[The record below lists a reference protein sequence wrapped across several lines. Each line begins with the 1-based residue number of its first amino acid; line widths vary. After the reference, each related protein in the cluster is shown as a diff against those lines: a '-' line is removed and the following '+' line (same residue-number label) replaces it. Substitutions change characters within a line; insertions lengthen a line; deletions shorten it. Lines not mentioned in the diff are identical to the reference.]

1 MRKKIDSISFKN
13 TECCTFED
21 VRDVQLSNQKQKY
34 YNENGKGKIKKISL
48 EGVFNKFKSSNNI
61 VPNIYNTETKIKPFK
76 EYKKN
81 NKEDSDDGE
90 IDDLFDNEEKAMIE
104 RLNKAYK
111 KFGKDN
117 ENSDNDIKI
126 QTDRSIHLKNKFL
139 SYE

>member
-1 MRKKIDSISFKN
+1 
-13 TECCTFED
+13 
-21 VRDVQLSNQKQKY
+21 
-34 YNENGKGKIKKISL
+34 
-48 EGVFNKFKSSNNI
+48 
-61 VPNIYNTETKIKPFK
+61 
-76 EYKKN
+76 
-81 NKEDSDDGE
+81 
-90 IDDLFDNEEKAMIE
+90 MIE